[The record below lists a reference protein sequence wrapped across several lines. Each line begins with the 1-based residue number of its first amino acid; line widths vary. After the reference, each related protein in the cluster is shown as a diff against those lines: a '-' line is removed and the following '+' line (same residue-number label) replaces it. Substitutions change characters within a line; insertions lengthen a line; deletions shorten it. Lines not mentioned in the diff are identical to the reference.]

1 MNYQELLVDAS
12 KQLKSYKFNSA
23 KLDAELILSKT
34 LGLSRETILLNL
46 NEKINDKVLEN
57 FNYYLKLRKQ
67 NKPIAHILGFKDF
80 WKYKFK
86 VDNNVLIPRPE
97 TELIIE
103 QALKILPKLS
113 NKNIEIAG
121 SLPTRGE
128 TYKSDIFL
136 SDKEL
141 LREFQESASILNP
154 YVDLFYLDVL
164 CSYKEIELALESI
177 KNFDKDVIVGI
188 HLKDTGKLPSGENII
203 GLKEILSNYKIR
215 AVIGGCISPEIYQK
229 VSAELK
235 QLNYEYGFKINAF
248 ENIPD
253 DWSITP
259 NANPNLSLGK
269 RTDLN
274 PHAFVDFCKKA
285 ISEGA
290 SFVGGCCEINHH
302 HIQALSNEL

>member
-86 VDNNVLIPRPE
+86 VDKNVLIPRPE

-113 NKNIEIAG
+113 NKNILDIGTGSGCIIISIIKERENCKATAIDKSLKALKVAKLNAEMHQVQKKIKFLNIDVDKYFANKYDLIVSNPPYIKDSEIL
-121 SLPTRGE
+121 SL
-128 TYKSDIFL
+128 
-136 SDKEL
+136 
-141 LREFQESASILNP
+141 
-154 YVDLFYLDVL
+154 
-164 CSYKEIELALESI
+164 
-177 KNFDKDVIVGI
+177 DKDVKLNEPKLALSGGKSGLNKVFKVIKKSQKL
-188 HLKDTGKLPSGENII
+188 LKTKGKLILEI
-203 GLKEILSNYKIR
+203 GDKQSKEVKKYLIKNNFNQIQVFKDLSRKDR
-215 AVIGGCISPEIYQK
+215 CI
-229 VSAELK
+229 VSTK
-235 QLNYEYGFKINAF
+235 
-248 ENIPD
+248 
-253 DWSITP
+253 
-259 NANPNLSLGK
+259 AN
-269 RTDLN
+269 
-274 PHAFVDFCKKA
+274 
-285 ISEGA
+285 
-290 SFVGGCCEINHH
+290 
-302 HIQALSNEL
+302 

>member
-86 VDNNVLIPRPE
+86 VDKNVLIPRPE

-113 NKNIEIAG
+113 NKNILDIGTGSGCIIISIIKERENCKATAIDKSLKALKVAKLNAEMHQVQKKIKFLNIDVDKYFANKYDLIVSNPPYIKDCEIL
-121 SLPTRGE
+121 SL
-128 TYKSDIFL
+128 
-136 SDKEL
+136 
-141 LREFQESASILNP
+141 
-154 YVDLFYLDVL
+154 
-164 CSYKEIELALESI
+164 
-177 KNFDKDVIVGI
+177 DKDVKLNEPKLALLGGKSGLNKVFKVIKKSQKL
-188 HLKDTGKLPSGENII
+188 LKTKGKLILEIGDKQSKEVKKYLIKNNFNQIKIFKDLSGKN
-203 GLKEILSNYKIR
+203 R
-215 AVIGGCISPEIYQK
+215 CV
-229 VSAELK
+229 VSTK
-235 QLNYEYGFKINAF
+235 
-248 ENIPD
+248 
-253 DWSITP
+253 S
-259 NANPNLSLGK
+259 
-269 RTDLN
+269 
-274 PHAFVDFCKKA
+274 
-285 ISEGA
+285 
-290 SFVGGCCEINHH
+290 
-302 HIQALSNEL
+302 

>member
-1 MNYQELLVDAS
+1 MSTNIKLLDGGFGQAIINKGLDQIGTLWGCSAYLNEQDHQKVIDTHLDFINAGS
-12 KQLKSYKFNSA
+12 KIITTSNFTIRKRRLAQN
-23 KLDAELILSKT
+23 KLEDKLNVFLEISGKLAQKAVKLSK
-34 LGLSRETILLNL
+34 
-46 NEKINDKVLEN
+46 KK
-57 FNYYLKLRKQ
+57 
-67 NKPIAHILGFKDF
+67 
-80 WKYKFK
+80 
-86 VDNNVLIPRPE
+86 
-97 TELIIE
+97 
-103 QALKILPKLS
+103 
-113 NKNIEIAG
+113 IEIAG

-141 LREFQESASILNP
+141 LREFQESASILNT

-188 HLKDTGKLPSGENII
+188 HLKDTGKLPSGENIL
-203 GLKEILSNYKIR
+203 GLKKILSNYKIR

-269 RTDLN
+269 RTDLD
-274 PHAFVDFCKKA
+274 PDVFVDFCKKA
-285 ISEGA
+285 INDGA

>member
-1 MNYQELLVDAS
+1 LSTNIKLLDGGFGQAIINKGLDQIGTLWGCSAYLNEQDHQKVIDTHLDFINAGS
-12 KQLKSYKFNSA
+12 KIITTSNFTIRKRRLAQN
-23 KLDAELILSKT
+23 KLEDKLNVFLEISGKLAQKAVKLSK
-34 LGLSRETILLNL
+34 
-46 NEKINDKVLEN
+46 KK
-57 FNYYLKLRKQ
+57 
-67 NKPIAHILGFKDF
+67 
-80 WKYKFK
+80 
-86 VDNNVLIPRPE
+86 
-97 TELIIE
+97 
-103 QALKILPKLS
+103 
-113 NKNIEIAG
+113 IEIAG

-188 HLKDTGKLPSGENII
+188 HLKDTGKLPSGENIL
-203 GLKEILSNYKIR
+203 GLKKILSNYKIR

-269 RTDLN
+269 RTDLD
-274 PHAFVDFCKKA
+274 PDVFVDFCKKA
-285 ISEGA
+285 INDGA

>member
-86 VDNNVLIPRPE
+86 VDKNVLIPRPE

-113 NKNIEIAG
+113 YKNILDIGTGSGCIIISIIKERENCKATGIDKSSKALKVAKLNAEMHQVQKKIKFLNIDVDKYFANKYDLIVSNPPYIKDSEIL
-121 SLPTRGE
+121 SL
-128 TYKSDIFL
+128 
-136 SDKEL
+136 
-141 LREFQESASILNP
+141 
-154 YVDLFYLDVL
+154 
-164 CSYKEIELALESI
+164 
-177 KNFDKDVIVGI
+177 DKDVKLNEPKLALSGGKSGLNKVFKVIKKSQKL
-188 HLKDTGKLPSGENII
+188 LKTKGKLILEIGDKQSKEVKKYLIKNNFNQIKIFEDLSGKN
-203 GLKEILSNYKIR
+203 R
-215 AVIGGCISPEIYQK
+215 CV
-229 VSAELK
+229 VSTK
-235 QLNYEYGFKINAF
+235 
-248 ENIPD
+248 
-253 DWSITP
+253 S
-259 NANPNLSLGK
+259 
-269 RTDLN
+269 
-274 PHAFVDFCKKA
+274 
-285 ISEGA
+285 
-290 SFVGGCCEINHH
+290 
-302 HIQALSNEL
+302 